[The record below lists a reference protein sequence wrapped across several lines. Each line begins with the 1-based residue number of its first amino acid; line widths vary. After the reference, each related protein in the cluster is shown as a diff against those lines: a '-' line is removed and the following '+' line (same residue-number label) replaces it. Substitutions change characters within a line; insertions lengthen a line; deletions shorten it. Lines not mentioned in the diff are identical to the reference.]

1 MRKLML
7 RQKVF
12 DVLQIFE
19 YWRLARNQSLEEWQY
34 VRNRQVPV
42 LSHKEKQEIE
52 QKWRGVVG
60 NLNNGLAGYRIW
72 KSLYGF
78 DVNYIPFGYFFPWIL
93 RKLNPIE
100 YSLTYENKGM
110 QYDLF
115 PESNHPNLVVR
126 KLNGA
131 IYDSNRNFIDLEA
144 AIGCIASYPRDMII
158 KPCSDSCCGRGVRKL
173 QSGIDRK
180 EVKAILALYE
190 DFVVQECIEQH
201 PSTAVFNPSSLNT
214 MRISTLLLNG
224 KFSLCT
230 AMIRFGEPGSV
241 VDNVG
246 AGGACVGINDDGSIM
261 EFGFDARTNK
271 IYEWNGVTLKG
282 RSIPYFDR
290 IIEAASIAHKSIP
303 LCAFVGW
310 DIALDK
316 SGIPML
322 IEVNL
327 GWPGLFYEQL
337 ANARPALRGRE
348 DEVIQ
353 YASSRPKSRI
363 INPI

>member
-1 MRKLML
+1 MSGTGSFQLCLMLKNRKL
-7 RQKVF
+7 
-12 DVLQIFE
+12 D
-19 YWRLARNQSLEEWQY
+19 RNGG
-34 VRNRQVPV
+34 
-42 LSHKEKQEIE
+42 
-52 QKWRGVVG
+52 GVVG
-60 NLNNGLAGYRIW
+60 NIGIGFSGYRAW
-72 KSLYGF
+72 KALYGF

-115 PESNHPNLVVR
+115 PQTNHPKFVVR

-131 IYDSNRNFIDLEA
+131 IYDSNHNFIDLET
-144 AIGCIASYPRDMII
+144 AIGIIASYPRDMII
-158 KPCSDSCCGRGVRKL
+158 KPCSDSCCGRGVRKIH
-173 QSGIDRK
+173 SSAART
-180 EVKAILALYE
+180 EVSAIVALYE

-201 PSTAVFNPSSLNT
+201 PSTAVFNSSSLNT

-246 AGGACVGINDDGSIM
+246 AGGACVGINDDGTIM
-261 EFGFDARTNK
+261 EFGFDAKTNK
-271 IYEWNGVTLKG
+271 IYEWNGITFQG
-282 RSIPYFDR
+282 RSIPNFDS
-290 IIEAASIAHKSIP
+290 IITAVSIAHKSIP

-316 SGIPML
+316 SGIPIL

-353 YASSRPKSRI
+353 YALSRPKSRI
-363 INPI
+363 IHPI